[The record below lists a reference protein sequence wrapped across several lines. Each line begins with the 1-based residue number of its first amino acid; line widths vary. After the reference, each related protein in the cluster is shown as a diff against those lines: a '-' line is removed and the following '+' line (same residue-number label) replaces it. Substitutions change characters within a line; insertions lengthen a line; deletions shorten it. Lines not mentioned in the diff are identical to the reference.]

1 MITQYRS
8 DKRRSIQRGK
18 HDIHLTFEE
27 QKQPGR
33 PPVGFGLLAGFDE
46 TRLPP
51 NGVNALRPWRARK
64 SSPMF
69 IGVRGRRKLRPAVH
83 GWVHAGE
90 FQRMTIGRGIR
101 FKETNVLLTGFT
113 HLFRISLH
121 PSEVGLDSVHKQQRY
136 ALGQRHNLM
145 CVIASRDGRKQSLR
159 ILQDAVIYSS
169 VLDSGHHIV
178 HELASGRS
186 AWLHVVNGE
195 AALQD
200 IILTEATGQASRAA
214 PRFPSRLKRTPRSF
228 LWILARRPACYCD
241 AATGVERSFSK

>member
-1 MITQYRS
+1 
-8 DKRRSIQRGK
+8 
-18 HDIHLTFEE
+18 
-27 QKQPGR
+27 
-33 PPVGFGLLAGFDE
+33 
-46 TRLPP
+46 
-51 NGVNALRPWRARK
+51 
-64 SSPMF
+64 MF

-200 IILTEATGQASRAA
+200 IILTEGDGASITGGPTVSLTTQENSEI
-214 PRFPSRLKRTPRSF
+214 
-228 LWILARRPACYCD
+228 ILVDLGPAGLPVIGD